1 MLLPSVQQRI
11 DRRIAAGRE
20 RARPFY
26 EAHPDRAPDWFK
38 TDPRVIPLVR
48 RPRPDLPPTAMSQQF
63 PPPVNNLI
71 TASMNP
77 SLEITADQTAIT
89 KAAAQ
94 AGPYFTARLA
104 EMLAAPSLDDLLT
117 LDYVHAGRAVKIMA
131 VKVSPYL
138 DGRGAVRPLQRL
150 VMISSEAL
158 NETHAAKLSASVRRS
173 MENRDPHSAAREI
186 RALGSAVGFATEIT
200 SA

>member
-1 MLLPSVQQRI
+1 
-11 DRRIAAGRE
+11 
-20 RARPFY
+20 
-26 EAHPDRAPDWFK
+26 
-38 TDPRVIPLVR
+38 
-48 RPRPDLPPTAMSQQF
+48 MSQQF
-63 PPPVNNLI
+63 PPPANNPI
-71 TASMNP
+71 TAPMNP
-77 SLEITADQTAIT
+77 SLEITADPAAIQ
-89 KAAAQ
+89 KSAAQ

-104 EMLAAPSLDDLLT
+104 EMLAAPSLDDLMT

-158 NETHAAKLSASVRRS
+158 NEPHAAKLSASVRRA
-173 MENRDPHSAAREI
+173 MGNRDSNAAAREI
-186 RALGSAVGFATEIT
+186 KALGSAVGFATEIT